1 AERGQGALLED
12 VDGNQYIDLVAG
24 ICVASVGYGHPR
36 QARAIAA
43 QAEKLTVGSYTTAPR
58 ASLLKRI
65 AAVTPAGAGLTRTQ
79 LYSGGAEAVESS
91 LRLARAATKK
101 FEIVSFWGGFH
112 GKTQG
117 VLGLMGSD
125 FKHGLGPQAPGLHL
139 VPYADCYRCP
149 LKLKY

>member
-1 AERGQGALLED
+1 KPLTVDSRAGGHAISAAMQRQFARIKTTPPGPRSRALVEGEKPHLAPGTQGVWQLAGIAAERGQGALLED

-91 LRLARAATKK
+91 
-101 FEIVSFWGGFH
+101 
-112 GKTQG
+112 
-117 VLGLMGSD
+117 
-125 FKHGLGPQAPGLHL
+125 
-139 VPYADCYRCP
+139 
-149 LKLKY
+149 